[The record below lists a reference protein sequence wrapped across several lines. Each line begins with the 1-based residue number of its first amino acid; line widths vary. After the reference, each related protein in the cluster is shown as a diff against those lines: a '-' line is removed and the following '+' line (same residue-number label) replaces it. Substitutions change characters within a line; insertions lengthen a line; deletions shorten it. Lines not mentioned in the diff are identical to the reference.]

1 MLQPYRRSLEVA
13 VVRLLRHFQLIY
25 HRFFTSLL
33 GFLVFGFVEEVVPD
47 WMATFKSFFLVFLHL
62 LAEIFNNTVISSS
75 EGFDV
80 VL

>member
-1 MLQPYRRSLEVA
+1 
-13 VVRLLRHFQLIY
+13 
-25 HRFFTSLL
+25 LL

-47 WMATFKSFFLVFLHL
+47 WMATFKSVFLVFLHL